1 MFGRRIFTQRAL
13 ALTAAALVPRRAR
26 AAIDDFDPLRDI
38 VGVLYPGLVRPVYTL
53 DAFGDGGA
61 MASKFHRWMGE
72 LGLARDR
79 GVRNL
84 VFNFY
89 DTDKRRGSWLYPMLC
104 GKAMIWLMGR
114 GRVAD
119 ASLIGEAL
127 LRWQQTYRHDAW
139 ERSYGAFPSAI
150 DHTPEGEWVAGERYY
165 SGDNLVIMDA
175 LLSLYRRTRNR
186 EWLNA
191 AIGVGTW
198 LCTVM
203 CQGVKYGTWLE
214 DHGAPMWF
222 VTAAGDFSNLI
233 YNNVEM
239 LWISGLHRLGRIT
252 RENAYCRQA
261 EKAYRFYLRSQTTA
275 GAFHDHYD
283 PGYPPQKYEAERWK
297 TYHGQQVIC
306 DNVLRA
312 ALGACRWA
320 DVEMARKTMDW
331 MQVEGGAVPAYLD
344 IETGGHAFEENTEVY
359 FDVTSTGMY
368 RSLCQWMGN
377 RRGAEDAIAFLQQT
391 QDPSGGWYW
400 GVYGDLK
407 PVRPEMCPMP
417 GFWGTADMSALDP

>member
-1 MFGRRIFTQRAL
+1 
-13 ALTAAALVPRRAR
+13 
-26 AAIDDFDPLRDI
+26 
-38 VGVLYPGLVRPVYTL
+38 
-53 DAFGDGGA
+53 
-61 MASKFHRWMGE
+61 MATRFHRWMAQQGF
-72 LGLARDR
+72 ARDR
-79 GVRNL
+79 GVCNL

-89 DTDKRRGSWLYPMLC
+89 DTDKRKGSWLYPMLC
-104 GKAMIWLMGR
+104 GKAIIWLLGR

-119 ASLIGEAL
+119 ATLIAQAL
-127 LRWQQTYRHDAW
+127 LRWQQTNRHDAG

-150 DHTPEGEWVAGERYY
+150 DHSPPTADGAAEWVAGERYY
-165 SGDNLVIMDA
+165 SGDNLVILDA
-175 LLSLYRRTRNR
+175 LLSLHRRTGNR
-186 EWLNA
+186 ELLNA
-191 AIGVGTW
+191 AVGVGTW

-203 CQGVKYGTWLE
+203 CQGVKYGAWLE

-222 VTAAGDFSNLI
+222 VTAAGDFSNNI

-252 RENAYCRQA
+252 REHAYCRQA
-261 EKAYRFYLRSQTTA
+261 EKAYRFYLRSQTGP
-275 GAFHDHYD
+275 GAFYDHYD
-283 PGYPPQKYEAERWK
+283 PGYPPQKYAADRWK
-297 TYHGQQVIC
+297 TYAGQQVIC

-312 ALGACRWA
+312 ALGACRWS

-331 MQVEGGAVPAYLD
+331 MQIEGGAVPAYLD
-344 IETGGHAFEENTEVY
+344 IESGAHAFEPSTEVY

-377 RRGAEDAIAFLQQT
+377 RRGAEDAIGFLQQT
-391 QDPSGGWYW
+391 QDDSGGWYW

-417 GFWGTADMSALDP
+417 GFWATADMSALDD